1 MSSKKNINVFS
12 STFYYYYFR
21 NVLQVHQQHSVSKTR
36 CSNCL
41 KKKTPFLRREGK
53 SYHFN
58 IQFCIYSVIIFL
70 KLCNVPI

>member
-41 KKKTPFLRREGK
+41 KKKKNTLFKKGRKIIPFQYPVL
-53 SYHFN
+53 Y
-58 IQFCIYSVIIFL
+58 IFCDYFF
-70 KLCNVPI
+70 